1 MSARKN
7 LVKCLVTITLM
18 ASTLQP
24 WRALAEV
31 PPERATECVV
41 VLHGMWRSGLAMM
54 PLEWFLEEAGYSVA
68 NISYPSLS
76 HSIEE
81 LAEMAVSEGVRQCR
95 ERGHQTINFVTH
107 SLGGILVRQYLAH
120 HELTGLGRVV
130 MMGPPNQGSQMADYF
145 LESALTDLYQPDVLA
160 QLGTGDASVPRRL
173 GAVDFE
179 LGVIA
184 GGLNLRGALPGSPDG
199 VSDGTVTV
207 METLVPG
214 MTDFVL
220 MQVTHT
226 LMIWSR
232 PVMEQALAFLRHG
245 RFDRPP
251 WDAESG

>member
-1 MSARKN
+1 VRN
-7 LVKCLVTITLM
+7 NFVKCLVT
-18 ASTLQP
+18 STLVAASLLP
-24 WRALAEV
+24 WRGLAEV
-31 PPERATECVV
+31 PPDRPTECVV

-54 PLEWFLEEAGYSVA
+54 PLEWFLEEAGYGVV
-68 NISYPSLS
+68 NVSYPSLS

-81 LAEMAVSEGVRQCR
+81 LAEIAVSEGVQQCR
-95 ERGHQTINFVTH
+95 ERGHDTINFVTH
-107 SLGGILVRQYLAH
+107 SLGGILVRQYLSR
-120 HELTGLGRVV
+120 HELAGLGRVV
-130 MMGPPNQGSQMADYF
+130 MLGPPNQGSQMADYF
-145 LESALTDLYQPDVLA
+145 LENPLTDFYQPEVLA

-184 GGLNLRGALPGSPDG
+184 GALNLRGVLPGSPDG
-199 VSDGTVTV
+199 ISDGTVTV
-207 METLVPG
+207 AETLVPG

-226 LMIWSR
+226 FMIWSR

-251 WDAESG
+251 LDAEAG